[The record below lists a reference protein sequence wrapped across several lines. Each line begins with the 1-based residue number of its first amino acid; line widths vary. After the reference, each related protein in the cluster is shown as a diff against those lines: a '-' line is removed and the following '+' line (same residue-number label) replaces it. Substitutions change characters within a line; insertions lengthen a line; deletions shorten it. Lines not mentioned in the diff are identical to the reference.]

1 MRERVAE
8 APRAPDSGNI
18 IPVPTQAT
26 GDGVDHSDFLREK
39 PRDLKT
45 VLGIFYTPAPLAEAL
60 ADWAVRDRN
69 STILEPS
76 FGGCGFLNATAR
88 RLLQLGNPKPWD
100 QIYGCDKDGRAFKFL
115 PPEQRGDGRTGQFLH
130 GDFLQCN
137 PTDFPRSDFDVVL
150 GNPPYVSRH
159 TMTGTQIASAE
170 AAIKDHGFKLSSR
183 ASLWAYFILHGLKF
197 LKAGGR
203 IAWVLPRSLTQ
214 SYYGRQ
220 LIEILQGRF
229 SAVVVISLGQRMFV
243 GVGTDEISDVLLA
256 TGYQPAPATPGRVT
270 HLHSESLPALLRIL
284 AAGHFDDASA
294 NHADLQASG
303 SRSVAL
309 TTQQRQAMNFIQSRP
324 QATPLGQ
331 LVRINIGLVTGA
343 SDFFVLRPSALKTHG
358 LEPSDCGLV
367 ISKYRHTTGLEVTPE
382 QLNALTE
389 TDERVLLLKC
399 SQRRKSARVTK
410 YLQTFAAEVRAKV
423 ATFGKRR
430 PWHNLDDKQIP
441 DAFLPCLVRGSPRL
455 VLNTA
460 KINCTNNVLFASDPV
475 FGQTKVER
483 AKATIQRL
491 SREIKDLTAT
501 RQSNISSYAKETAT
515 ESTIAEVRTELEQLL
530 KDTTEISSEMSVL
543 RVLASVG
550 MSVLMFSHEVKG
562 VLVAMLSQI
571 DVLLADDEIG
581 RKTAAKLRTLQ
592 EHLLRLQHHTGFY
605 ESTGGAAAARER
617 LYTDMLATASTFVDT
632 FKPQALR
639 RGIQLTFEGDVM
651 LPPRLVGI
659 HEAEFAAILINLY
672 TNSVKAIERRT
683 GLTHRKITL
692 RHNRA
697 GNRDS
702 LEFLDNGT
710 GIKKE
715 EREKVFEPFYTT
727 TDVRTSVRPGNPE
740 MFGTGLG
747 LTITRDSVK
756 SAGGSID
763 VVIPPPAGYATC
775 VRLEL
780 PHLQHENEK

>member
-1 MRERVAE
+1 MGKAASLTMRERAAE
-8 APRAPDSGNI
+8 ALRAPDSGNI
-18 IPVPTQAT
+18 IPVPTHAT

-60 ADWAVRDRN
+60 ADWAVRDR
-69 STILEPS
+69 SHTILEPS

-115 PPEQRGDGRTGQFLH
+115 PPEQRGDGRTDQFLH

-137 PTDFPRSDFDVVL
+137 PADFSRSDFDVVL

-229 SAVVVISLGQRMFV
+229 SAVVVISLGQRMFM

-256 TGYQPAPATPGRVT
+256 TGFRSAPAAPGRVT

-284 AAGHFDDASA
+284 AAGHFDDTIA
-294 NHADLQASG
+294 NHAALQAIG

-309 TTQQRQAMNFIQSRP
+309 TTQQRQAMNFILSRP
-324 QATPLGQ
+324 QATPLGE

-358 LEPSDCGLV
+358 LQPSNCGLV
-367 ISKYRHTTGLEVTPE
+367 ISKYRHTSGLEVTPE

-460 KINCTNNVLFASDPV
+460 KINCTNNVLRLWFHAAPSAVAKQKLALALASTPGQLAAEA
-475 FGQTKVER
+475 FGRACGSGGLKIEPGDWLGIKLLLPRDAGLADVRAAFRDVDALLRADKVDEARQR
-483 AKATIQRL
+483 ADQFLRLTIPSLAQHAEEMHL
-491 SREIKDLTAT
+491 L
-501 RQSNISSYAKETAT
+501 ETA
-515 ESTIAEVRTELEQLL
+515 
-530 KDTTEISSEMSVL
+530 L
-543 RVLASVG
+543 R
-550 MSVLMFSHEVKG
+550 
-562 VLVAMLSQI
+562 
-571 DVLLADDEIG
+571 
-581 RKTAAKLRTLQ
+581 KLQ
-592 EHLLRLQHHTGFY
+592 
-605 ESTGGAAAARER
+605 
-617 LYTDMLATASTFVDT
+617 
-632 FKPQALR
+632 
-639 RGIQLTFEGDVM
+639 
-651 LPPRLVGI
+651 
-659 HEAEFAAILINLY
+659 
-672 TNSVKAIERRT
+672 
-683 GLTHRKITL
+683 
-692 RHNRA
+692 
-697 GNRDS
+697 GNR
-702 LEFLDNGT
+702 
-710 GIKKE
+710 K
-715 EREKVFEPFYTT
+715 
-727 TDVRTSVRPGNPE
+727 
-740 MFGTGLG
+740 
-747 LTITRDSVK
+747 
-756 SAGGSID
+756 
-763 VVIPPPAGYATC
+763 
-775 VRLEL
+775 
-780 PHLQHENEK
+780 